1 MCDCETDYR
10 IACARRNR
18 TWQLYHQW
26 YNRKTAP
33 GLRMD
38 LKTATHVVFEF
49 YPDILRGIQEGKQIK
64 VLLYSKLREESH
76 LRLRCLK
83 RFEWHRCF
91 NTLGIAF
98 YKQTNVSPT
107 FLFHRVSEYLGKE
120 T

>member
-1 MCDCETDYR
+1 MCDCETKYR
-10 IACARRNR
+10 IACVRRNR
-18 TWQLYHQW
+18 IWQLYHQW
-26 YNRKTAP
+26 YNRKTSP

-38 LKTATHVVFEF
+38 QKTVIQVVFKQ
-49 YPDILRGIQEGKQIK
+49 YPSILRGIDEGKQIK

-83 RFEWHRCF
+83 RFEWHRRF
-91 NTLGIAF
+91 NTLGNVF

-107 FLFHRVSEYLGKE
+107 FLFYRVSEYLGKE